1 MPELFR
7 RFAPA
12 KINLALHVLGRRPDG
27 FHELD
32 TLVVFADIGDWIGVD
47 VADDLTLSLSG
58 PFATHAPA
66 GSENLA
72 LRAAALL
79 KETTGYSGGAA
90 IALEKNLP
98 AGAGLGGG
106 SADAA
111 AVLQALNYFWRL
123 ELGLHD
129 LAALGQ
135 KLGADVPM
143 CLHRFAIRARGTG
156 ERIERVHGWSALP
169 LLLVWPGR
177 PVSTAAVFAAL
188 RCRENPPLPDSQV
201 AWGPGEMAEHL
212 AACRN
217 DLEAPA
223 LGIAPEIGEV
233 LKALRATEGC
243 LLARM
248 SGSGSACFGLFGT
261 EGEAGDAAARL
272 RLANPKW
279 WIAGGLAR

>member
-32 TLVVFADIGDWIGVD
+32 TLAVFADIGDWVGVD

-79 KETTGYSGGAA
+79 KETTGYVGGAA
-90 IALEKNLP
+90 LALEKNLP

-111 AVLQALNYFWRL
+111 AVLQALNYFWC
-123 ELGLHD
+123 LGLEPHD
-129 LAALGQ
+129 LFALGS

-143 CLHRFAIRARGTG
+143 CLHRFALRARGSGMQECIVNAGTSC
-156 ERIERVHGWSALP
+156 HS
-169 LLLVWPGR
+169 
-177 PVSTAAVFAAL
+177 
-188 RCRENPPLPDSQV
+188 
-201 AWGPGEMAEHL
+201 
-212 AACRN
+212 
-217 DLEAPA
+217 
-223 LGIAPEIGEV
+223 IAM
-233 LKALRATEGC
+233 L
-243 LLARM
+243 
-248 SGSGSACFGLFGT
+248 SGSTLRRKHFACYLNNSFSCINMMRRNNA
-261 EGEAGDAAARL
+261 EAE
-272 RLANPKW
+272 P
-279 WIAGGLAR
+279 